1 MRINRPANTAPS
13 RLLQKQQGVTLM
25 ELIVFI
31 VVISIA
37 LVGVLGV
44 YQTAVV
50 NSADPVIRMKT
61 LELAQARLD
70 AVMALPYA
78 DPNTETGGDFD
89 DVDDYHN
96 ITDTPA
102 PNYSRLVTVAE
113 NAGEKLVTV
122 QVTNP
127 SGDQL
132 SLAAYR
138 VDF

>member
-1 MRINRPANTAPS
+1 MRTDQGFLNE
-13 RLLQKQQGVTLM
+13 QYGVTLV

-37 LVGVLGV
+37 LVGVIGV
-44 YQTAVV
+44 YQTAMV
-50 NSADPVIRMKT
+50 NSVDPVVRMKT

-70 AVMALPYA
+70 AVMALPYSDPDGA
-78 DPNTETGGDFD
+78 DGGDFD

-113 NAGEKLVTV
+113 NASEKLVTV
-122 QVTNP
+122 TVTNP
-127 SGDQL
+127 NGDQL
-132 SLAAYR
+132 SLASYR
-138 VDF
+138 VNF